1 MKKLKS
7 IKARIT
13 LWYTLVIIVVLSI
26 ALGGAFLASEQYSMS
41 EIKEELIDEVGD
53 LEEDI
58 SNYPDYFPHNS
69 DLMSYYDDGVMLGIY
84 DSDGILINGVVPDD
98 FPIDHPFLKTE
109 IQEVSNKIDKW
120 YVYDK
125 VYVQEDGNIYWIRG
139 IHSYSAIAH
148 LVETLTKWIL
158 ILFPVLILFTAIV
171 GYLMIS
177 RSLRPVQE
185 MTNKVNEIT
194 RSSDLSLRLP
204 KTEDKDELSYLT
216 ETFNSM
222 LNSIEEQFIR
232 EKQFSSD
239 AAHELRT
246 PISVIVSHC
255 EYLLQDLELTPDVK
269 EEIEII
275 NEKSH
280 YMANLIDALL
290 LISRTEKKN
299 YKINLDEIDLSVLA
313 ESIVDDMQFEAD
325 QKHIQIKLTDQLE
338 DSLFIGDMTLMI
350 RVFTNLISNSIKY
363 GKNYGNIFVNMRN
376 ENGLTILSFE
386 DDGIGIPKD
395 CLEKIWDRFYQ
406 VESSRSDSKG
416 FGLGLFMVR
425 RIVQLHK
432 GTIEVSSTFSEGTR
446 FVITL
451 PKLSKPEET

>member
-1 MKKLKS
+1 MD
-7 IKARIT
+7 
-13 LWYTLVIIVVLSI
+13 
-26 ALGGAFLASEQYSMS
+26 F
-41 EIKEELIDEVGD
+41 
-53 LEEDI
+53 
-58 SNYPDYFPHNS
+58 NS
-69 DLMSYYDDGVMLGIY
+69 VPCT
-84 DSDGILINGVVPDD
+84 DSL
-98 FPIDHPFLKTE
+98 H
-109 IQEVSNKIDKW
+109 
-120 YVYDK
+120 
-125 VYVQEDGNIYWIRG
+125 
-139 IHSYSAIAH
+139 
-148 LVETLTKWIL
+148 
-158 ILFPVLILFTAIV
+158 
-171 GYLMIS
+171 
-177 RSLRPVQE
+177 
-185 MTNKVNEIT
+185 
-194 RSSDLSLRLP
+194 
-204 KTEDKDELSYLT
+204 ELSYLT